1 MNKFFVIF
9 FLLILL
15 CSCVTTK
22 KNNDFPEI
30 DTKVG
35 VSQDQVKN
43 DVIEYKFVQWKCY
56 KSHWLNKYKQLAYTI
71 GYFPEFR
78 KIDQN
83 SKIGMSL
90 LNDTKEKKLAIYS
103 RKGVQHYWDWGGE
116 KYNNYQI
123 IIHPSG
129 NGWFYNFEN
138 TKSGEQIS
146 PKHTYDCQ
154 SSETT
159 YISIKNIKNILNELK
174 DVPNFEL
181 RNLKNI
187 VQVHMNKCFKLNFSS
202 INNLKNHPTVSLQI
216 FINNDGLINSTS
228 IVDRKKYENDAE
240 YKIIADIANKAALN
254 CLYLPIPNNKIK
266 LFKNFIMKFDPKFIL
281 EK

>member
-1 MNKFFVIF
+1 MNKFFIIF
-9 FLLILL
+9 FLFILL
-15 CSCVTTK
+15 SSCVSTQ
-22 KNNDFPEI
+22 KNNDFSEI
-30 DTKVG
+30 ETKLRI
-35 VSQDQVKN
+35 SQNKINKN
-43 DVIEYKFVQWKCY
+43 VIEYKFVKWKCY
-56 KSHWLNKYKQLAYTI
+56 KSHWLNKYKQLVYTV
-71 GYFPEFR
+71 GYFPEFQ

-83 SKIGMSL
+83 RIGMSL
-90 LNDTKEKKLAIYS
+90 LNDTKEKKLAMYS

-138 TKSGEQIS
+138 TKPGEQSS
-146 PKHTYDCQ
+146 PKHTYDCK
-154 SSETT
+154 SSKTT

-187 VQVHMNKCFKLNFSS
+187 VQVHMNKCFKLNFPS
-202 INNLKNHPTVSLQI
+202 INYLKHYPTVSLQI
-216 FINNDGLINSTS
+216 FVSNNGLINSTS
-228 IVDRKKYENDAE
+228 IVNRKKYENDSE
-240 YKIIADIANKAALN
+240 YKIVADIANKAALN

-266 LFKNFIMKFDPKFIL
+266 LFKNFIMKFDSKFIF
-281 EK
+281 

>member
-1 MNKFFVIF
+1 MNKFIII
-9 FLLILL
+9 FLLFIGLN
-15 CSCVTTK
+15 SCITNQ

-30 DTKVG
+30 ETKLRI
-35 VSQDQVKN
+35 SQNKINKN
-43 DVIEYKFVQWKCY
+43 VIEYKFVKWKCY
-56 KSHWLNKYKQLAYTI
+56 KSHWLIKYKQLVYTV
-71 GYFPEFR
+71 GYFPEFQ

-83 SKIGMSL
+83 RIGMSL
-90 LNDTKEKKLAIYS
+90 LNDTKEKKLAMYS

-138 TKSGEQIS
+138 TKLGALSS
-146 PKHTYDCQ
+146 PKHAYDCK
-154 SSETT
+154 SFDTT
-159 YISIKNIKNILNELK
+159 SIPIKNIKNIFNELK

-187 VQVHMNKCFKLNFSS
+187 VQVHMNKCFKLNFPS
-202 INNLKNHPTVSLQI
+202 INYLKNYPVVSLQI
-216 FINNDGLINSTS
+216 FISNDGLINSTS
-228 IVDRKKYENDAE
+228 IVDRKKYENDSE
-240 YKIIADIANKAALN
+240 YKILADIANKAALN

-266 LFKNFIMKFDPKFIL
+266 LFKNFIVKFDPKFIL